1 MARPLHILAL
11 YRAALTMTERPTF
24 EEIDRV
30 ARAICMAENDDPC
43 GAVYGA
49 IDENERNGYRH
60 MARAAILA
68 FGEQARK
75 QEG

>member
-1 MARPLHILAL
+1 
-11 YRAALTMTERPTF
+11 MTESLTF
-24 EEIDRV
+24 ETIDRV

-68 FGEQARK
+68 LGETEPKTPGSEKA
-75 QEG
+75 